1 MGYVWANAKYP
12 TPYVGVYLRSGEY
25 SPVADGDSIS
35 GEFSVQS
42 GAELT
47 EAAGAKRAALR
58 PNGPRSAPGKSVR
71 IHELKS
77 KLSGS

>member
-1 MGYVWANAKYP
+1 MCGRCILGYVWANAKYP

-35 GEFSVQS
+35 GEFPVQS

-58 PNGPRSAPGKSVR
+58 PNG
-71 IHELKS
+71 S
-77 KLSGS
+77 KFTIRLLVNKFRHW